1 MTCHS
6 RCSKLSLLKV
16 IILVKKQHL
25 RNFEQSNV
33 GNESKWTS
41 KNLFLSCAL
50 CISVKESN
58 FQNWPL
64 PIFKNMSAQMHSFA
78 WKTTF
83 LNFSALKYLQWCP
96 AGTQHSEDVPLWSF
110 FGRDVPNLDRTKIGR
125 IRFLTYFDSAMSD
138 LHLASRNMEQ
148 FP

>member
-1 MTCHS
+1 MTCHA

-41 KNLFLSCAL
+41 KNLFLSYAL

-64 PIFKNMSAQMHSFA
+64 PNFKNMSAQIHSFA

-96 AGTQHSEDVPLWSF
+96 AGTQRPEGVHWWSF
-110 FGRDVPNLDRTKIGR
+110 FGRDVPDLDRTKKGR
-125 IRFLTYFDSAMSD
+125 TRFLTYFDSAISD
-138 LHLASRNMEQ
+138 LNLASGNIEQ